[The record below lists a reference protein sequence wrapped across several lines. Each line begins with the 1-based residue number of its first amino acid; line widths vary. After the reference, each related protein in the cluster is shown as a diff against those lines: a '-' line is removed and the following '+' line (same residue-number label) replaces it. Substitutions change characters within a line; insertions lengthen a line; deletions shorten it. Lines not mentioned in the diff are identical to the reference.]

1 MGYIDRG
8 WLWFGNQGLSYIQ
21 LGRFW
26 QIGVFL
32 NLIFWSLLVFR
43 ALWPTT
49 VALWQATRQFWTGR
63 IRLEHLIW
71 AVGFGS
77 ASHFMGTK
85 RSSSRR
91 RKRSGGAGRMAT
103 ADACR
108 PSGATQLRRQAK
120 GRQSCRAC
128 SPPHLVGRQVMRIAL
143 FADNPAAAK
152 FEYAIGHARDAPL

>member
-26 QIGVFL
+26 QIGFFL

-77 ASHFMGTK
+77 
-85 RSSSRR
+85 RR
-91 RKRSGGAGRMAT
+91 ISWE
-103 ADACR
+103 
-108 PSGATQLRRQAK
+108 PSA
-120 GRQSCRAC
+120 
-128 SPPHLVGRQVMRIAL
+128 
-143 FADNPAAAK
+143 PAADDESEAAALAAWQRPTHADHPAQRSCGAK
-152 FEYAIGHARDAPL
+152 RRGDKAVEHVHHRTSSADK